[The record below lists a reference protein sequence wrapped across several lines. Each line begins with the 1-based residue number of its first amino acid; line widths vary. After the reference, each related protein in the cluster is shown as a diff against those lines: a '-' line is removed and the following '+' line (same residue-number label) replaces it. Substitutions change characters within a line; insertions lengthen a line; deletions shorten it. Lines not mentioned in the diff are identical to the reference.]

1 MKARENCLKAM
12 RMSGHH
18 SNDLWTYCG
27 NQTFTKLRKSSPPV
41 PAKAVYYCHV
51 LCSKHPDVDGKF
63 ATFLSEKLK
72 SDSDVDLTGSADCPK
87 DNSRS
92 KNKSLETL
100 VHSIAS
106 ATTEMTS
113 FFAEKKQQQKL
124 RQQQEEDSSTVEDE
138 ARKRTLWAEYLD
150 LASKFLEMKEDPV
163 KLPLLC
169 NFAIRIRELER
180 LCGIPHQQSVTC
192 GVSGIP
198 TVVFAT
204 VGTAPSTSDV
214 TSNK

>member
-1 MKARENCLKAM
+1 M
-12 RMSGHH
+12 
-18 SNDLWTYCG
+18 
-27 NQTFTKLRKSSPPV
+27 
-41 PAKAVYYCHV
+41 
-51 LCSKHPDVDGKF
+51 
-63 ATFLSEKLK
+63 
-72 SDSDVDLTGSADCPK
+72 
-87 DNSRS
+87 
-92 KNKSLETL
+92 
-100 VHSIAS
+100 

-124 RQQQEEDSSTVEDE
+124 RQQQEEDLSTVEDE
-138 ARKRTLWAEYLD
+138 SRKRTLWAEYLD
-150 LASKFLEMKEDPV
+150 LASKFLEMKEDPL

-180 LCGIPHQQSVTC
+180 LCGIPQQQSVTC

-204 VGTAPSTSDV
+204 VGTATSTSDV